1 MSYPTVLFVP
11 NTTAPEC
18 AMILF
23 DVKESKYTVFSVENN
38 CCYLFIVTYLFV
50 YCYLFCLLFIVT
62 SYLFVY
68 FLAGDVGLDDKVAHS
83 AIPFSCL
90 RKGYRSIPL
99 YDKHDTRSGP
109 FGFALLFVEISY

>member
-38 CCYLFIVTYLFV
+38 CCYLFIVTYYYFW
-50 YCYLFCLLFIVT
+50 LLLLIIC
-62 SYLFVY
+62 LFVY